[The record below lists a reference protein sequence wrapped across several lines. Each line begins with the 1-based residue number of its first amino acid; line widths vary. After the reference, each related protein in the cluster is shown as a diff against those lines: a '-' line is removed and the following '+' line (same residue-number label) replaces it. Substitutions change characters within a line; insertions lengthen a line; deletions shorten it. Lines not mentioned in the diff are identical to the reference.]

1 MAQVSNVQSRTL
13 RVLGSLPES
22 VKTTLSSKPNVVVLE
37 KESNGKSKSFVT
49 AEDISEIITLLNT
62 NNVTFRPHFYSL
74 FAKFN
79 DELKSSESS
88 KLNDKVY
95 AIAADAE
102 VSYSRVDENG
112 HTGKVVVDRFED
124 YNTLRSHEGDI
135 TFYKFNRTKAQSRD
149 GPNRQNVDGTVDND
163 GFKTVNRSYK
173 NAPRVPREGGEQ
185 RTYAP
190 RVPREGGEQRTYA
203 PRVPREGGQQRTYAP
218 RVPREGG
225 QQRTYAP
232 RQPREGAEPRKYVP
246 RTAKSD
252 APSNSI

>member
-22 VKTTLSSKPNVVVLE
+22 VKTILSSKTGVVVLE
-37 KESNGKSKSFVT
+37 KESNASSGNSKSFVSS
-49 AEDISEIITLLNT
+49 DNISDVIEVLNS

-79 DELKSSESS
+79 VELKTNETS
-88 KLNDKVY
+88 KLNDLVFNV
-95 AIAADAE
+95 AADAE
-102 VSYSRVDENG
+102 VSYSRIDENG

-124 YNTLRSHEGDI
+124 YNLLRSYEGDV
-135 TFYKFNRTKAQSRD
+135 TFYKFNRTKAQSRGPPRQD
-149 GPNRQNVDGTVDND
+149 GSGVDVEGFQTVT
-163 GFKTVNRSYK
+163 KKPYRSSG
-173 NAPRVPREGGEQ
+173 PRVPREGGEQ

-203 PRVPREGGQQRTYAP
+203 PRGP

-225 QQRTYAP
+225 EQRTYAP
-232 RQPREGAEPRKYVP
+232 RGPRAPR
-246 RTAKSD
+246 SD
-252 APSNSI
+252 VPSNTV